1 MGQTREHGPM
11 YRRIGNNWKVEQ
23 SGLRVTWR
31 NEERIGDP
39 IPVRRGTAVEVDI
52 NLGVEVGVEAE
63 VRVRRVKAGETAV
76 AEDRLRPRYRRAG
89 CLERAV
95 VLRSALHVLRVRRV
109 HRQALELQGL
119 QALVQACPCRR
130 GAGQELLAA
139 SEADRIKPTSAAAG
153 RDVCERAIRAHQTT
167 V

>member
-63 VRVRRVKAGETAV
+63 VRVRWIEAGKTAIT
-76 AEDRLRPRYRRAG
+76 EDCLRPHDIG
-89 CLERAV
+89 PGGFKGAV
-95 VLRSALHVLRVRRV
+95 ILRSALHVLRVR
-109 HRQALELQGL
+109 G
-119 QALVQACPCRR
+119 
-130 GAGQELLAA
+130 
-139 SEADRIKPTSAAAG
+139 I
-153 RDVCERAIRAHQTT
+153 
-167 V
+167 